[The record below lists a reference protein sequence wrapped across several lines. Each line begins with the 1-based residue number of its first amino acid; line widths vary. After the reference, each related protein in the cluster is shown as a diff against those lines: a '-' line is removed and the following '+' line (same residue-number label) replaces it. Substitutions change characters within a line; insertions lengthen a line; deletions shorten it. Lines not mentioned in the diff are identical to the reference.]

1 MLAQQIVFMI
11 VSDKCSDEA
20 LEKLNTI
27 DNAYDCI
34 FIHFPTND
42 IRKYS
47 PEYCVELFDQ
57 FIEKVTSHCT
67 FAKIVLSL
75 PFLTVRDVELN
86 EKILKC
92 VVLLQYKYIDNT
104 IVTVCEN
111 TGLSAR
117 RNAVNR
123 FFVSDG
129 IHLSRQG
136 TNLFVANV
144 KHRIRVCLNVKVVNK
159 QQSRKQSTYQN
170 KGQSVKNKQ
179 NNWHSKNQRGNS
191 NSWLGTGNRFN
202 RPPYSRNY
210 QGRYEGLMYDDFYES
225 RW

>member
-1 MLAQQIVFMI
+1 M
-11 VSDKCSDEA
+11 
-20 LEKLNTI
+20 NTI

-57 FIEKVTSHCT
+57 FIEKVTSRCT

-75 PFLTVRDVELN
+75 PFLTVRDVEHN
-86 EKILKC
+86 EKISKC

-117 RNAVNR
+117 RNAVKR
-123 FFVSDG
+123 FF
-129 IHLSRQG
+129 
-136 TNLFVANV
+136 
-144 KHRIRVCLNVKVVNK
+144 CL
-159 QQSRKQSTYQN
+159 
-170 KGQSVKNKQ
+170 G
-179 NNWHSKNQRGNS
+179 
-191 NSWLGTGNRFN
+191 
-202 RPPYSRNY
+202 
-210 QGRYEGLMYDDFYES
+210 
-225 RW
+225 